1 MTDGR
6 AGTTGWTVTAN
17 AVNFTGPSNISVSAV
32 GGSAYIPGNIT
43 TTGTVT
49 ATGTTLTPLY
59 PPGPVVTA
67 SGVSGNNTA
76 TWNPTISVD
85 VPGTALS
92 GTYTSTITHNVA

>member
-1 MTDGR
+1 
-6 AGTTGWTVTAN
+6 
-17 AVNFTGPSNISVSAV
+17 
-32 GGSAYIPGNIT
+32 
-43 TTGTVT
+43 
-49 ATGTTLTPLY
+49 
-59 PPGPVVTA
+59 VVTA